1 MPPVVNPTL
10 PALNVYIRVRGLM
23 AAGTP
28 SEAAMGSARCEKRP
42 RSTSSRGGGRV
53 DADALRDYDDCHLGE
68 KCIFDHSC
76 TRKHRPN
83 SDRGGGGEREGTNS
97 SANGGGGGTPRVG
110 RGLDERRTA
119 APSRQRRQCCWEQ
132 RGERALQQVAT
143 KHTHLFFRTRGSF
156 RLHESSRKP
165 VARSPRGRG
174 PGGGL
179 V

>member
-1 MPPVVNPTL
+1 
-10 PALNVYIRVRGLM
+10 M
-23 AAGTP
+23 AARPPFETWT
-28 SEAAMGSARCEKRP
+28 GSARGGTRP
-42 RSTSSRGGGRV
+42 RSTWSRGGGRGECYSS
-53 DADALRDYDDCHLGE
+53 RDYGVCHIGAN
-68 KCIFDHSC
+68 CILNYSA
-76 TRKHRPN
+76 TKKHRPN